1 MGRRKRRG
9 GLQRRRNGNGEMT
22 NGFARFGGSIRLRLA
37 LLAILFVLMLCA
49 GLAYTR
55 RPDDAPKTALALV
68 TTLPLQWSEG
78 GVEADLAQDAAP
90 HPAFERLNQDYDIA
104 PVDDL
109 ITWNPRKE
117 QLLLLAQP
125 RAFAPAEL
133 ARLDNWVRSGG
144 RLLILADPA
153 LQWGSLYP
161 LGDKRRPLFSSMLS
175 PLFTHW
181 GLELVLPMTG
191 ESPHIIRKIGAFN
204 IRSVTLGEWLPT
216 GKSNLRCTIFAGGLL
231 ADCLLG
237 KGRAVLVADADLL
250 DSAFWEGQGMR
261 ILTGGDEF
269 ANLAFVE
276 SLLIA
281 LKSNKALKG
290 DFVGK

>member
-1 MGRRKRRG
+1 MGLRQRRDNPHPRRG
-9 GLQRRRNGNGEMT
+9 GNKVTDR
-22 NGFARFGGSIRLRLA
+22 FARFGGRTRLFVA
-37 LLAILFVLMLCA
+37 LLAVSLVLLLFA
-49 GLAYTR
+49 GLGFTR
-55 RPDDAPKTALALV
+55 SADDKPKAVLALM

-78 GVEADLAQDAAP
+78 GIEADLAQDAAP
-90 HPAFERLNQDYDIA
+90 HPAFARLTQRYDIDLI
-104 PVDDL
+104 DDL
-109 ITWNPRKE
+109 TTWKPRNG

-133 ARLDNWVRSGG
+133 MRLDNWVRSGG

-161 LGDKRRPLFSSMLS
+161 LGDKRRPLFTSLLS

-181 GLELVLPMTG
+181 GLELVLPITDD
-191 ESPHIIRKIGAFN
+191 SPRIIRKIGAFN
-204 IRSVTLGEWLPT
+204 IRTVTPGEWLPKGT
-216 GKSNLRCTIFAGGLL
+216 ISPRCSISAKGLL
-231 ADCLLG
+231 ADCRIG
-237 KGRAVLVADADLL
+237 KGRAVLVADADIL
-250 DSAFWEGQGMR
+250 DAAFWEAQGMR

-276 SLLIA
+276 ALLMA
-281 LKSNKALKG
+281 LKSNNALRG

>member
-9 GLQRRRNGNGEMT
+9 GPQRRRNGNDEMT
-22 NGFARFGGSIRLRLA
+22 NEFARFGGGMRLRVA
-37 LLAILFVLMLCA
+37 LLAILVILMLCA

-55 RPDDAPKTALALV
+55 RPDDAPKTALALM
-68 TTLPLQWSEG
+68 TTLPLQRSEG
-78 GVEADLAQDAAP
+78 GVEADFAQDAAP
-90 HPAFERLNQDYDIA
+90 HPVFERLNQVYDIA

-109 ITWNPRKE
+109 ITWKPRKG

-133 ARLDNWVRSGG
+133 ARVDHWVRRGG

-175 PLFTHW
+175 PLFTSW
-181 GLELVLPMTG
+181 GLELVLPMTD
-191 ESPHIIRKIGAFN
+191 ESPRIIRKVGAFN
-204 IRSVTLGEWLPT
+204 IRSVTLGEWLAKGT
-216 GKSNLRCTIFAGGLL
+216 SNPRCTVLAGGLL
-231 ADCLLG
+231 ADCRLG

-276 SLLIA
+276 ALLIA